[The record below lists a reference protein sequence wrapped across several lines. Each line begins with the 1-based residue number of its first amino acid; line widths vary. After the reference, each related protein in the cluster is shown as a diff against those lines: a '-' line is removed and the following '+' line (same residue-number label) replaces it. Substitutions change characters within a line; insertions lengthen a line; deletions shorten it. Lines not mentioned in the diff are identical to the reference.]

1 LTIYSGSIKIKKWKS
16 TIDEDTIQAIA
27 DLIKSIIETT
37 GVRCNIIVDEALSEG
52 TNPGQMPQFIDIHNA
67 KQVFTLLAST
77 RTMNDDLWESRIHL
91 VLANDGTYP
100 DIFGCWGFMQEL
112 HYKGIN
118 IIDMLYISSGESYSY
133 FNDRVGAIVYAGR
146 FHYNPEFHP
155 KVTDREGIALAA
167 AHEIGHC
174 LGLWHYPYSAQ
185 NNVGYNVMDPAFDFS
200 DEGYDYDHYDQ
211 FEPKTLCGDY
221 DDGKD
226 YKFGPTP
233 HPGGYSW
240 DGLNTRHIIGIN
252 RTAQD
257 EYIWEYMKLNE
268 KFTQSNILERSE

>member
-1 LTIYSGSIKIKKWKS
+1 MTIYSGSIKIKKWKS

-133 FNDRVGAIVYAGR
+133 FNDRVGAIAYAGR
-146 FHYNPEFHP
+146 FHNKPELHP

-174 LGLWHYPYSAQ
+174 LGLWHYPKDTSIPVFM
-185 NNVGYNVMDPAFDFS
+185 NIMDPIYDI
-200 DEGYDYDHYDQ
+200 DYDDAWSERSH
-211 FEPKTLCGDY
+211 FEEKTLCGDHDNGSGY
-221 DDGKD
+221 
-226 YKFGPTP
+226 P
-233 HPGGYSW
+233 HSEESPNGYIW
-240 DGLNTRHIIGIN
+240 DGMNTRHIIGIN
-252 RTAQD
+252 RTALD
-257 EYIWEYMKLNE
+257 EYKWPIEVRKGNFNVVNIRKE
-268 KFTQSNILERSE
+268 K